1 MGAPDAAV
9 LGLGYLG
16 RPLAE
21 KLYQQGRRVAAIKRQ
36 GGSITLLGFIFTLHA
51 GQQHP
56 EIRPGHR

>member
-21 KLYQQGRRVAAIKRQ
+21 KLYQQGRRVAAIKRHPLPTT
-36 GGSITLLGFIFTLHA
+36 SIC
-51 GQQHP
+51 
-56 EIRPGHR
+56 RPKSASARTI